1 MSLINRM
8 LQDLEARRAADQGS
22 ALSKDVR
29 PLPAAQETNW
39 LRLAA
44 MGVVGAA
51 ILVAGGM
58 LWMEMQDQPV
68 APPPAAAPKPIAMTP
83 PAPLPAPVPPAPV
96 QPAVAPA
103 EPVPAPAAAVPAAT
117 PGPVPASAPA
127 NTSAAAPATPVAD
140 VAKALPEPKAQPA
153 PTPVTPKADAASAE
167 RALKVDT
174 SLNLPSGVQE
184 SSSAKPQRTEKAG
197 PTVIEKKVRN
207 VPPKERAES
216 EYRRALALLGQGRQ
230 QESLAGFGAALQADP
245 THVNARLSLVNLLL
259 DQQRLADAQAM
270 LEEGLGLAPGQPQ
283 LAMRLARIQ
292 IERGDLQGASGTLQ
306 KASAAAASNAEFH
319 ALHAAVLQRL
329 TLHKDA
335 VTEYQAALRLAPQA
349 GVWWMGLGISLE
361 ADGRGAEAREAY
373 QRARASGALSAEL
386 DRYVEQKLRQLQ

>member
-8 LQDLEARRAADQGS
+8 LQDLETRRAADQGS

-39 LRLAA
+39 LRPVV

-51 ILVAGGM
+51 VLVVGGI
-58 LWMEMQDQPV
+58 LWMEMQEQPV
-68 APPPAAAPKPIAMTP
+68 ALPPAAAPKPIATTP
-83 PAPLPAPVPPAPV
+83 PVPLPA
-96 QPAVAPA
+96 AVAPA
-103 EPVPAPAAAVPAAT
+103 AVPV
-117 PGPVPASAPA
+117 PVPASAPA
-127 NTSAAAPATPVAD
+127 SMPAAVSSGPVAE
-140 VAKALPEPKAQPA
+140 ATKAMLEPKAEPA
-153 PTPVTPKADAASAE
+153 PKPVSPRADARPITAE
-167 RALKVDT
+167 GLKVAT
-174 SLNLPSGVQE
+174 SLALPASGQE
-184 SSSAKPQRTEKAG
+184 SSPAKPARTETAG

-216 EYRRALALLGQGRQ
+216 EYRKALSLLSQGRQ
-230 QESLAGFGAALQADP
+230 QEALTGFGAALQADS
-245 THVNARLSLVNLLL
+245 THVNARLALVNLLL
-259 DQQRLADAQAM
+259 EQQRLADAQAM

-306 KASAAAASNAEFH
+306 KASGAAASNAEFH

-361 ADGRGAEAREAY
+361 ADGRGAEAREAF
-373 QRARASGALSAEL
+373 QKARGSGALSAEL
-386 DRYVEQKLRQLQ
+386 DRFVEQKLRQLQ